1 MHPRPRYVADT
12 NLLISRL
19 LLPPSTPARAVQKAV
34 ERGDLLF
41 SDATLEELAEVLSRP
56 KFEKYL
62 SRQERSEF
70 FRLLSTIS
78 LRIPVTRVVTACRDP
93 KDNKFLALA
102 LEGNA
107 QAVITGDRDLLTLH
121 PFLGIPILTP
131 AGFLH
136 EN

>member
-19 LLPPSTPARAVQKAV
+19 LLPHSTPARAVQKAV

-56 KFEKYL
+56 KFEKYF

-78 LRIPVTRVVTACRDP
+78 LRIPFTRVVTACRDP

>member
-93 KDNKFLALA
+93 KKLFS
-102 LEGNA
+102 
-107 QAVITGDRDLLTLH
+107 
-121 PFLGIPILTP
+121 
-131 AGFLH
+131 
-136 EN
+136 